1 VGCNSGKK
9 SMPIKYKTTPIQN
22 ALQAGQPKTSCTR
35 GCIERMPS
43 DIFIKASIL
52 LSPQTIKI

>member
-1 VGCNSGKK
+1 
-9 SMPIKYKTTPIQN
+9 MPIKYKTTPIQN

-43 DIFIKASIL
+43 DIFIKASML
-52 LSPQTIKI
+52 LRPQTMKI